1 VNRHGIRRR
10 LVLLLS
16 ASVALVWAGML
27 AWSYFDTRE
36 EVAEQADARLE
47 EGARTIML
55 LDLTRLASL
64 AEAPVGDDDDDEGDE
79 DKDLQLR
86 FQVWD
91 RGGTLRLRSRG
102 APDVGFRPGA
112 GHAMLE
118 HDRYAWHTYAMRD
131 PVQGYQVRVFERPG
145 VRGRLVNKT
154 ARRMAQVLLV
164 GLPVLALLAWI
175 SIGYGLRPLRRVSDA
190 IALRDAGKLDP
201 IDVANIPAEVQP
213 LVDALNRLLLRLSA
227 SLAHERAFTADAA
240 HELRTPLAAIKIQA
254 EVALGAA
261 DAQERSHAMHQII
274 QGVNRTTH
282 LVRQLLLLA
291 RLDQPALQAPRQGV
305 DLAQLAQDSAARF
318 AGAALDKGIELE
330 LDATPGCIVQGDP
343 VSLSVM
349 VDNLIDNAVKYGA
362 FGGHLRV
369 TVTGAALAVLGDG
382 PAVDAATRARL
393 VDRFYRAEG
402 NAAEGSGL
410 GLSIVAKIAQAYG
423 GALELGPGI
432 DGAGFGATVRFA

>member
-1 VNRHGIRRR
+1 VSRHGIRRR
-10 LVLLLS
+10 LVVLLS

-27 AWSYFDTRE
+27 AFTWLDTRE

-55 LDLTRLASL
+55 LDLPKLAAL
-64 AEAPVGDDDDDEGDE
+64 ARAPGEDGDDGDDED
-79 DKDLQLR
+79 DLQLR

-91 RGGTLRLRSRG
+91 SGGKLRLASRG
-102 APDVGFRPGA
+102 APQVGFKAGT
-112 GHAMLE
+112 GHAMLD
-118 HDRYAWHTYAMRD
+118 HRRYAWHTYALRD

-145 VRGRLVNKT
+145 VRGRLVNET
-154 ARRMAQVLLV
+154 AARMAQVLLV

-190 IALRDAGKLDP
+190 IALRDATKLDP
-201 IDVANIPAEVQP
+201 IDRTAIPVEVQP
-213 LVDALNRLLLRLSA
+213 LVDALNRLLARLSL

-254 EVALGAA
+254 EVALGAVD
-261 DAQERSHAMHQII
+261 DAQRSHAMRQII

-291 RLDQPALQAPRQGV
+291 RLDQAPAAPGQPV
-305 DLAQLAQDSAARF
+305 DLARIAADSAARF
-318 AGAALDKGIELE
+318 AGAALDKGMVLE
-330 LDATPGCIVQGDP
+330 LVAGAACTVSAEP
-343 VSLSVM
+343 VALGVL
-349 VDNLIDNAVKYGA
+349 VDNLIDNAIKYGQP
-362 FGGHLRV
+362 GGQVRV
-369 TVTGAALAVLGDG
+369 VVQPAPVSLAVLGDG
-382 PAVDAATRARL
+382 PAIDCAVQARL

-410 GLSIVAKIAQAYG
+410 GLSIVARIAQAYG
-423 GALELGPGI
+423 ARLQLGPGI
-432 DGAGFGATVRFA
+432 DGGGFGATVTFE